1 MSLTKGRLCG
11 KRKTIGK
18 EYDMQ
23 EKHWKR
29 RALSVGMAAFVTA
42 SLCLNLGAASADEG
56 ISEGNLLLFN
66 TAEDAQEVQENFQEG
81 NLLLYHSDPSENL
94 DDGGTD
100 VETNPDGSILDPD
113 ALGEIDDSGEWVGDV
128 ELGEETLP
136 ETTPSEPETVLST
149 GRLMGNEVKLRA
161 QPSTSAEIV
170 ILLNEGAT
178 LQITGKEGAWYKVQF
193 GIVNGY
199 VHKDYV
205 FEVSETGLNGTILRD
220 GINLRDGSS
229 LSANVITTL
238 AAGTGVQV
246 TDYQSGW
253 YKVNYSGQS
262 GFVRKDCITVTG
274 AFTGETATRM
284 LKSGMSGEAVLKAQ
298 TELQKRGFF
307 VGTPTGDYGSKTTKA
322 VQDFQTAAKV
332 EADGVLGEQ
341 TLALLY
347 GDNDIKATIS
357 QASQV
362 KGRVQLIEWSKVN
375 SMIPRGAEY
384 KIIDVRT
391 GISWNE
397 RRLGGWLHID
407 TEPLTKEDTAKMK
420 RVYGGS
426 WSWNRRAVWVV
437 YDGTVFAASINGMP
451 HAGQAI
457 SGNDFDGHHCIH
469 FYKSKGHGSR
479 KQCPKHQA
487 CVLAAYKAGQ

>member
-1 MSLTKGRLCG
+1 MQ
-11 KRKTIGK
+11 
-18 EYDMQ
+18 DM
-23 EKHWKR
+23 HWSR

-42 SLCLNLGAASADEG
+42 SLCFNLGAASAGEG
-56 ISEGNLLLFN
+56 IGEGNLLLFN
-66 TAEDAQEVQENFQEG
+66 TTANAQELQENFEEG
-81 NLLLYHSDPSENL
+81 NLLFYHSDPAEGG
-94 DDGGTD
+94 DDGGTE

-113 ALGEIDDSGEWVGDV
+113 ALGEIDDSGEWVGDQ
-128 ELGEETLP
+128 P
-136 ETTPSEPETVLST
+136 EDTDPAQPTVTPSEPEAVLAS
-149 GRLMGNEVKLRA
+149 GRMMGNEVKLRA
-161 QPSTSAEIV
+161 QPSTASEIV
-170 ILLNEGAT
+170 LLLNEGAT
-178 LQITGKEGAWYKVQF
+178 LQITGKEGDWYKVQF

-199 VHKDYV
+199 VHRDYV

-220 GINLRDGSS
+220 GINLRDGAG
-229 LSANVITTL
+229 LSANVVTTL

-253 YKVNYSGQS
+253 YQVKYSGQT
-262 GFVRKDCITVTG
+262 GFVRKDCITVSG
-274 AFTGETATRM
+274 AFTGEAATRM
-284 LKSGMSGEAVLKAQ
+284 LKSGMSGDAVLKAQ

-307 VGTPTGDYGSKTTKA
+307 VGTPTGDYGPKTTKA
-322 VQDFQTAAKV
+322 VQDFQKAAKV
-332 EADGVLGEQ
+332 TADGVLGAQ

-347 GDNDIKATIS
+347 GNNSIKATIS

-375 SMIPRGAEY
+375 SMIPRGAQY

-407 TEPLTKEDTAKMK
+407 TEPLTKADTAKMK

-437 YDGTVFAASINGMP
+437 YNGTVFAASINGMP
-451 HAGQAI
+451 HAGQAV

-487 CVLAAYKAGQ
+487 CVLSAYKAGQ